1 MTDDT
6 RALRRKGQR
15 VAGMFVFMIG
25 AGLILE
31 SPAPWLGAAVLL
43 LGLGLWAASFVA
55 KRGPD
60 VLAEEAREES

>member
-15 VAGMFVFMIG
+15 GAGMFVFMIG

-31 SPAPWLGAAVLL
+31 SPAPWFGAAVLL
-43 LGLGLWAASFVA
+43 LGLGLWAASFMA
-55 KRGPD
+55 KRGSD